1 MCLQDHVYPFLMPYL
16 LPLIHVCLTGSVYTT
31 IAVAVERCLTVLAPF
46 TQIKVAAAKRTFTL
60 SLLKGVNKIFAQ
72 YLEKVPTIH
81 SDTLAVGLVCSI
93 LYGHDP
99 PANRGQSSVQKT
111 GLQNSA
117 APPSYC

>member
-60 SLLKGVNKIFAQ
+60 YLKV
-72 YLEKVPTIH
+72 
-81 SDTLAVGLVCSI
+81 
-93 LYGHDP
+93 
-99 PANRGQSSVQKT
+99 
-111 GLQNSA
+111 
-117 APPSYC
+117 